1 MLSLQ
6 PEHAPR
12 HTKLCFPGSN
22 ATPVC
27 PCRPGD
33 RAVWQAAVGAAA
45 PPLLILCKGPAA
57 ARRLVA
63 VRSSSLTDSSAWAA
77 ELRRHLEPNH
87 SQGPSQGSSRPAG
100 LFALAAAHALLA
112 ALHAASR
119 LDLAARVCTQGLRDI
134 VEDVSWR
141 QWALGVLGLASLWGF
156 KRLLDAFSATDG
168 ALFEMPLL
176 PCVLLMCIL
185 LLLLQAMLLLS
196 SALSCPSH

>member
-1 MLSLQ
+1 M
-6 PEHAPR
+6 
-12 HTKLCFPGSN
+12 KLCFAGST
-22 ATPVC
+22 AIPVC

-57 ARRLVA
+57 APRLVA
-63 VRSSSLTDSSAWAA
+63 VRSSSLTGSSAWAA

-87 SQGPSQGSSRPAG
+87 SQGPRQGSSRPAG
-100 LFALAAAHALLA
+100 LFALAAAHVLLA

-119 LDLAARVCTQGLRDI
+119 LDLAARGCTQGLRDI
-134 VEDVSWR
+134 AEDVSWR

-168 ALFEMPLL
+168 APSEMPPL
-176 PCVLLMCIL
+176 PCVLLWCVWRL
-185 LLLLQAMLLLS
+185 LLL
-196 SALSCPSH
+196 